1 MDELIALQQ
10 ELANVQSAK
19 AGFKL
24 SEPNVVEVVQKM
36 VEMGLLEVLY
46 TSNGKEYV
54 TPKRLHEEVADEI
67 LAHGGRINITELPP
81 ILNVDLPHIERAVD
95 QLLKKDGGLQLYQ
108 GDILASYYLDSLAED
123 VHQALQAAGR
133 VTIGDLAMQYNFSSE
148 FMSKLVEP
156 RLGTLIHAKLSG
168 NALYTSAYT
177 DRHAAR
183 VRGVL
188 SALTRPASLPQLVR
202 EHAFSEALF
211 HDPNPD
217 PALTLTLTPPPT
229 LTPAPTPTLM
239 IALTLTLT
247 IARRSSTRRSP
258 SCTRAA
264 GCPARCRA
272 RPPTHPRCTCV
283 RSRPPSAASTSR
295 TASSSTWRSPS
306 CRSRTRTPTPTRT
319 STPTPTSTLTL
330 TRILTLK
337 A

>member
-202 EHAFSEALF
+202 EHAFSEARRLPRPEPDPHPHPNPNPSPHPHPHPNPNPSPHPHHNPSPSPNPNPNPNQALF
-211 HDPNPD
+211 HETVAELHASGRLPGTLQGKTTYT
-217 PALTLTLTPPPT
+217 PALHMR
-229 LTPAPTPTLM
+229 AQQAS
-239 IALTLTLT
+239 IGSFYEQNGVIEYVALTKLQVKN
-247 IARRSSTRRSP
+247 P
-258 SCTRAA
+258 
-264 GCPARCRA
+264 
-272 RPPTHPRCTCV
+272 HP
-283 RSRPPSAASTSR
+283 
-295 TASSSTWRSPS
+295 
-306 CRSRTRTPTPTRT
+306 
-319 STPTPTSTLTL
+319 
-330 TRILTLK
+330 
-337 A
+337 

>member
-217 PALTLTLTPPPT
+217 PALTLTLTP
-229 LTPAPTPTLM
+229 TPT
-239 IALTLTLT
+239 LTLTLT
-247 IARRSSTRRSP
+247 RHERRRQAWRRAQRRRRQRRARRQ
-258 SCTRAA
+258 
-264 GCPARCRA
+264 ARLW
-272 RPPTHPRCTCV
+272 RPPRQLP
-283 RSRPPSAASTSR
+283 
-295 TASSSTWRSPS
+295 
-306 CRSRTRTPTPTRT
+306 
-319 STPTPTSTLTL
+319 
-330 TRILTLK
+330 
-337 A
+337 

>member
-1 MDELIALQQ
+1 MVERDDTQRRMDELLALQQ

-95 QLLKKDGGLQLYQ
+95 QLLKKDGSLQLYQ

-148 FMSKLVEP
+148 FMSKLIEP
-156 RLGTLIHAKLSG
+156 RLGTLIDAKLSG
-168 NALYTSAYT
+168 
-177 DRHAAR
+177 
-183 VRGVL
+183 
-188 SALTRPASLPQLVR
+188 
-202 EHAFSEALF
+202 
-211 HDPNPD
+211 DPNPD
-217 PALTLTLTPPPT
+217 PNPN
-229 LTPAPTPTLM
+229 PTPNASAHRIPNPNAEQATRC
-239 IALTLTLT
+239 TR
-247 IARRSSTRRSP
+247 ARSPTSTRR
-258 SCTRAA
+258 A
-264 GCPARCRA
+264 
-272 RPPTHPRCTCV
+272 CV
-283 RSRPPSAASTSR
+283 ACSRR
-295 TASSSTWRSPS
+295 
-306 CRSRTRTPTPTRT
+306 
-319 STPTPTSTLTL
+319 
-330 TRILTLK
+330 
-337 A
+337 

>member
-1 MDELIALQQ
+1 MPPLAREKYPELVAVHVRDGAAMDELIALQQ

-202 EHAFSEALF
+202 EHAFSEASRLPRPEPF
-211 HDPNPD
+211 PLTTDPNPN
-217 PALTLTLTPPPT
+217 L
-229 LTPAPTPTLM
+229 
-239 IALTLTLT
+239 
-247 IARRSSTRRSP
+247 SP
-258 SCTRAA
+258 
-264 GCPARCRA
+264 
-272 RPPTHPRCTCV
+272 HPV
-283 RSRPPSAASTSR
+283 PQP
-295 TASSSTWRSPS
+295 WP
-306 CRSRTRTPTPTRT
+306 
-319 STPTPTSTLTL
+319 
-330 TRILTLK
+330 
-337 A
+337 

>member
-1 MDELIALQQ
+1 MVERDDTPRRMDELLALQQ

-95 QLLKKDGGLQLYQ
+95 QLLKKDGSLQLYQ

-148 FMSKLVEP
+148 FMSKLIEP
-156 RLGTLIHAKLSG
+156 RLGTLIDAKLSG
-168 NALYTSAYT
+168 DPTPN
-177 DRHAAR
+177 
-183 VRGVL
+183 
-188 SALTRPASLPQLVR
+188 
-202 EHAFSEALF
+202 
-211 HDPNPD
+211 PNPD
-217 PALTLTLTPPPT
+217 PNPS
-229 LTPAPTPTLM
+229 PTPDANTHHVPLTRTLSRQH
-239 IALTLTLT
+239 AVHERVHRPARGAR
-247 IARRSSTRRSP
+247 ARRALCAHAPRLAAAARARARLLGGALLRDAR
-258 SCTRAA
+258 RAA
-264 GCPARCRA
+264 RERPAARLAAGQDDLHTHAARA
-272 RPPTHPRCTCV
+272 C
-283 RSRPPSAASTSR
+283 AAGLHR
-295 TASSSTWRSPS
+295 
-306 CRSRTRTPTPTRT
+306 
-319 STPTPTSTLTL
+319 
-330 TRILTLK
+330 
-337 A
+337 